1 VAACC
6 CSDSGYLSGLAQS
19 PFAAALKQPSCP
31 LPPSLCPATH
41 SWTSSARRSFLPLSS
56 FLRSHLFSIH
66 DMFLRLILARF
77 GIHPNA
83 NAHGQINVQTGDAQD
98 GGGGNCPCA
107 ASLAVPGNLQQD
119 NADLAAAA
127 EGVPLSLHAAA
138 PLSTWYVSMGL
149 LSI

>member
-1 VAACC
+1 
-6 CSDSGYLSGLAQS
+6 
-19 PFAAALKQPSCP
+19 
-31 LPPSLCPATH
+31 
-41 SWTSSARRSFLPLSS
+41 
-56 FLRSHLFSIH
+56 
-66 DMFLRLILARF
+66 MFLRLILARF

-83 NAHGQINVQTGDAQD
+83 NAEGQINVQTGDAQD

-138 PLSTWYVSMGL
+138 PVIDLVRFNGFIIYLKVTWHEISSFSAEL
-149 LSI
+149 ELAQI